1 MKRLLERAGLVLVW
15 LVLCVAAVA
24 VAWDLWQA
32 SSETNAAPAPAGA
45 VQAWMR

>member
-1 MKRLLERAGLVLVW
+1 VKRLLERVGLALVW
-15 LVLCVAAVA
+15 LALCAAAVA

-32 SSETNAAPAPAGA
+32 SSETNAAPAPAGV